1 MKIGKFLL
9 AGIFAGI
16 AIFVAGNLIYHMNQA
31 AYSDPAMMHLWKP
44 MVMPGWLVVL
54 LVVNVFTGLLY
65 AASYAMVGQ
74 ALGGGLLNKGLF
86 FGLIVWGVG
95 NLPGMLMTYITM
107 AVSDAFIKAWIIKGL
122 ISSLVAGVVIAAIYR
137 E

>member
-16 AIFVAGNLIYHMNQA
+16 AIFVVGNLAYQMNQA

-44 MVMPGWLVVL
+44 MAMPGWLVVL
-54 LVVNVFTGLLY
+54 LVVNIFTGLLY
-65 AASYAMVGQ
+65 AASYAMVGK
-74 ALGGGLLNKGLF
+74 ALGGGVLNKGLF
-86 FGLIVWGVG
+86 FGLIAWGVG

-107 AVSDAFIKAWIIKGL
+107 AVSDKLIKVWTIEGL